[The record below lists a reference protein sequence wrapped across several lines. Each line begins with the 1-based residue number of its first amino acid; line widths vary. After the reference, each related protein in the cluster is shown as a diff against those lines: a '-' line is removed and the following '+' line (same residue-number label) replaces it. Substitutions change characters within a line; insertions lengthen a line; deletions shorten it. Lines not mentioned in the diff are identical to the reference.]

1 MAITKCLHMKQAKS
15 GYPAK
20 HLANGLR
27 YIMKPEKTE
36 HGRFVCGH
44 NCIPEQALSQM
55 VDTKRHFGKLDKRQG
70 YHFILSFEEDEVSE
84 EEAFKVGGEFVIK
97 FLVKDFEAVYAIH
110 NDTDH
115 VHGHIIF
122 NSVRCT
128 TGYKYDY
135 RNGDWEKTI
144 QPLVN
149 RICKEHGLSVL
160 NLEEV
165 KEKRKQ
171 KGEDQ
176 EKDTLSERDKWIK
189 KDVDQALQDAG
200 SYEEFLENLSSMGYE
215 IRGRKRISVREPG
228 AGRARRLDQLGEDY
242 TEERILQ
249 RFGRLSIPEI
259 TGEEIPVEWT
269 YVFIPYR
276 ERHLTRYQKERF
288 LRRYRQGKPM
298 ADSKTWKYRAAIQEL
313 KKLQEEFDF
322 LAAYRIQDTA
332 QLKAI
337 SDAAKE
343 HLLEN
348 SRARKQLRKEMLP
361 YEKMLLLLNKLQE
374 KQMEAELY
382 QEGYQEFFQDHQTYE
397 NLLGQLKEMGYSL
410 SEAEQTDAYFFEK
423 EERLRIERK
432 KILKEK
438 RIAERL
444 REKAEEKEN
453 LETQQKEKNMEP
465 SARSRGKGG

>member
-1 MAITKCLHMKQAKS
+1 M
-15 GYPAK
+15 
-20 HLANGLR
+20 
-27 YIMKPEKTE
+27 TE
-36 HGRFVCGH
+36 
-44 NCIPEQALSQM
+44 
-55 VDTKRHFGKLDKRQG
+55 
-70 YHFILSFEEDEVSE
+70 
-84 EEAFKVGGEFVIK
+84 
-97 FLVKDFEAVYAIH
+97 FLGKDFEAVYAVH

-115 VHGHIIF
+115 IHGHIIF

-135 RNGDWEKTI
+135 RNGDWENII
-144 QPLVN
+144 QPLTN
-149 RICKEHGLSVL
+149 RICREHGLSVL
-160 NLEEV
+160 DLEEA

-171 KGEDQ
+171 KGQ
-176 EKDTLSERDKWIK
+176 EEKSLSERDRRIRR
-189 KDVDQALQDAG
+189 DVDQALQDAG

-215 IRGRKRISVREPG
+215 LRGRKRLSVREPG
-228 AGRARRLDQLGEDY
+228 AGRARRLDQLGEEY
-242 TEERILQ
+242 TEEKLRQ
-249 RFGRLSIPEI
+249 RFGRLPIPEM

-276 ERHLTRYQKERF
+276 ERHLTRYQKECF

-298 ADSKTWKYRAAIQEL
+298 ANSKTWKYRAAIHEL

-322 LAAYRIQDTA
+322 LAAYRIQDKA

-337 SDAAKE
+337 SDATKE
-343 HLLEN
+343 QLWEN
-348 SRARKQLRKEMLP
+348 SRARKQLRKEMVP
-361 YEKMLLLLNKLQE
+361 YEEMLLLLNKLQE

-382 QEGYQEFFQDHQTYE
+382 QEGYQEFFQDHQTYQ

-410 SEAEQTDAYFFEK
+410 SDAEQTDAYFFEK

-444 REKAEEKEN
+444 REKQKKKKSWKHSRRKRIGNRLRGAEEKE
-453 LETQQKEKNMEP
+453 
-465 SARSRGKGG
+465 GK